1 VALFLCESSG
11 ARVFLANQGITQQGT
26 EYQASLSTW
35 DVVPMGEVG
44 DVYFRSIDVSVLVT
58 NGYYIGITPI
68 IDGVAQTE
76 QLFNGSGSGERQ
88 LQAFIS
94 SRGTRIAATIRT
106 ISRAGSVEIHN
117 VSCSFVPIRRV
128 P

>member
-1 VALFLCESSG
+1 MASFLCESAG

-26 EYQASLSTW
+26 EYQASVTTW

-44 DVYFRSIDVSVLVT
+44 DVYFRAIDLSILVT

-68 IDGVAQTE
+68 VDGVAQTE
-76 QLFNGSGSGERQ
+76 QLFNGAGSGERQ

-94 SRGTRIAATIRT
+94 KRGTRIAATIRT
-106 ISRAGSVEIHN
+106 LSRSGDIEIHN
-117 VSCSFVPIRRV
+117 IACSFVPIRRV